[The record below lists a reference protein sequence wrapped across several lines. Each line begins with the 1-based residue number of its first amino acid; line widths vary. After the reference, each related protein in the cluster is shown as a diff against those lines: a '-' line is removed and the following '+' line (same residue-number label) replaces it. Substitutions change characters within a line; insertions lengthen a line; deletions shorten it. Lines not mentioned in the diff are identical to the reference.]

1 MKTMRLAAALTLASL
16 ASVAAAQYP
25 NKPVRIINP
34 FAAGGTGDIITRSVA
49 QKITETTGKPIVV
62 ENRTGAGG
70 RIGYE
75 AVIKSPAD
83 GYTLVLSDTT
93 FTMMPALYRNLPW
106 SGTDVLVPVTILA
119 ETPFVIVTNP
129 TVRVSTLK
137 ELIGIA
143 KSRPGRVNYGSAGS
157 GSVNHVSTELF
168 RREAG
173 VDITHIPYKGMSDAI
188 TGMLTGSIDMLIVG
202 VFIAAPHV
210 KSGKMVPLAVAAP
223 QRSAAL
229 PDVPSTVE
237 AGLPRFIA
245 GNWFGWSAPKG
256 TPNEAV
262 EWLYKEVRTALS
274 TPAVKELLAVQG
286 AEASGISPE
295 QFANVVRD
303 NTRRWAEVIR
313 EAGIRA
319 D

>member
-1 MKTMRLAAALTLASL
+1 MKATRLATAVLLAGL

-34 FAAGGTGDIITRSVA
+34 FAVGGTGDIITRSVA
-49 QKITETTGKPIVV
+49 QKIAEATGKPIVV

-75 AVIKSPAD
+75 AVIRSPAD

-106 SGTDVLVPVTILA
+106 SGSDVLAPVTILA
-119 ETPFVIVTNP
+119 ETPFVIVTIP
-129 TVRVSTLK
+129 TVRASTLK

-143 KSRPGRVNYGSAGS
+143 KSQPGRINYGSAGA

-173 VDITHIPYKGMSDAI
+173 VDITHLPYKGMSDAI
-188 TGMLTGSIDMLIVG
+188 TGMLTGSIDMLVVG

-210 KSGKMVPLAVAAP
+210 KSGKLVPLAVAATR
-223 QRSAAL
+223 RSSAL
-229 PDVPSTVE
+229 PDVPSTAE
-237 AGLPRFIA
+237 AGLPRFVA

-256 TPNEAV
+256 TPNDAV
-262 EWLYKEVRTALS
+262 DWLYREARTALS
-274 TPAVKELLAVQG
+274 TSAVKELLAAQG
-286 AEASGISPE
+286 AEASGITPE
-295 QFANVVRD
+295 QFANVIRD
-303 NTRRWAEVIR
+303 DTQRWGEVIR
-313 EAGIRA
+313 ATGINA